1 MAKVQITEE
10 LFRALL
16 HYHLLD
22 NIEWDTEIKRGLE
35 HKLDAMVK
43 RQLYTQ
49 YKTASTE
56 LDREKARKEYLD
68 KRGIPEAFRW

>member
-22 NIEWDTEIKRGLE
+22 NIEWEAEIKRDLGY
-35 HKLDAMVK
+35 KLDAMVK

-49 YKTASTE
+49 YKTAPAQ

-68 KRGIPEAFRW
+68 RQGIPEAFRW